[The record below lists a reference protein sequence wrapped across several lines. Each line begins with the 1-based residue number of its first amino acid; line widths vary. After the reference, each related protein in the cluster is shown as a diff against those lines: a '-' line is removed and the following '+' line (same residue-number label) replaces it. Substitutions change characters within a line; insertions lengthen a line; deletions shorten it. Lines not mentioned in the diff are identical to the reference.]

1 MTTRP
6 PADAATAPEVQKEQ
20 ARARTT
26 SSSPSDASLIQIVCA
41 SPHLRLLAQPQQR
54 CVLEEFKRCSESH
67 LWQLMMSFYDR
78 KGPDSWSQGIV
89 PHFITCNAFIGR
101 SYAKARRSRARPR
114 VPARNA
120 RAPRAARR
128 AARRGAQRARPP
140 RVQPSAR
147 EKR

>member
-101 SYAKARRSRARPR
+101 SYAKARGPRVRRAPHRRGRRGGGRWREGGRART
-114 VPARNA
+114 
-120 RAPRAARR
+120 
-128 AARRGAQRARPP
+128 
-140 RVQPSAR
+140 
-147 EKR
+147 